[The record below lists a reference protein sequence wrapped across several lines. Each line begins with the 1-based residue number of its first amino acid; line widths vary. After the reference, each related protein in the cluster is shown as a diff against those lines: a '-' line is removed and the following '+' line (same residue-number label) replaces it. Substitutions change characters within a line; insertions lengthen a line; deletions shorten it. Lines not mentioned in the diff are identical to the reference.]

1 MSYKYL
7 DLTGLS
13 HFWDKIKA
21 KIPTKTSQLTN
32 DSGFVNSSGNVATAT
47 TLQTY
52 LYNRSDATN
61 IWVKIATTTI
71 TKKASQW
78 EEKHAFLFIKGTHNS
93 NYNQN
98 GIIAIDATGNGQ
110 SGIVGSYNAQFMT
123 ATKDIDLSNFYIE
136 YLNGDS
142 ETDGVVNFWV
152 KIATNRYASWQV
164 KILQNNG
171 WTIKGATATTTAM
184 PTTGYTGKNAV
195 LSGNSLKA
203 TQDSDGNQI
212 NTTYYK
218 ASNPN
223 GYTSN
228 TGTITGIKMNGAS
241 KGTSG
246 VVDLGTVITAHQDI
260 SGKQN
265 KLTAGS
271 NIQIS
276 SDNTI
281 SATDTTY
288 SSKTAASGGTDVSLV
303 TTGEKYTWNNKTS
316 NTGTVTSVAVKMN
329 NTTKGTVTTSG
340 TIDLGTVIT
349 AHQDISGKQDKLTS
363 QTAYTAKG
371 TSKKVPQITT
381 NSLGQVTGI
390 TEVTITQPTVNNGTL
405 TIQKNGTS
413 VGTFTANQSG
423 NSTANITVPTKT
435 TDLTNDSGFIESEDE
450 TVANIVSLTKEE
462 YDALDTKTPNTL
474 YNIIDDYDDNV
485 PTAIL
490 DNAFTIGTGTLET
503 NHSYKNGKA
512 VTLNFSIRTSTTAGR
527 TLVLLTLPS
536 GLYPTNAAVGCFA
549 TVNGT
554 LANSWI
560 RNQNGDVCVVT
571 PATLTNIEIK
581 LITTYIV

>member
-47 TLQTY
+47 TLQAY

-61 IWVKIATTTI
+61 IWAKIATTTI

-110 SGIVGSYNAQFMT
+110 SGKVGSYNAQFMT

-171 WTIKGATATTTAM
+171 WTIKGATATTTTM

-203 TQDSDGNQI
+203 TQDSDGNAI

-260 SGKQN
+260 SGKQ
-265 KLTAGS
+265 
-271 NIQIS
+271 
-276 SDNTI
+276 
-281 SATDTTY
+281 
-288 SSKTAASGGTDVSLV
+288 
-303 TTGEKYTWNNKTS
+303 
-316 NTGTVTSVAVKMN
+316 
-329 NTTKGTVTTSG
+329 
-340 TIDLGTVIT
+340 
-349 AHQDISGKQDKLTS
+349 DKLST
-363 QTAYTAKG
+363 QTAYTSKG
-371 TSKKVPQITT
+371 SATKVPQITT

-405 TIQKNGTS
+405 TIQKNGAS

-435 TDLTNDSGFIESEDE
+435 SDLANDNDFITSDDG
-450 TVANIVSLTKEE
+450 TIINIVSLTKAGYE
-462 YDALDTKTPNTL
+462 DLVTKTPNTL
-474 YNIIDDYDDNV
+474 YNITNDY
-485 PTAIL
+485 TAS
-490 DNAFTIGTGTLET
+490 TIRSGTGTL
-503 NHSYKNGKA
+503 S
-512 VTLNFSIRTSTTAGR
+512 
-527 TLVLLTLPS
+527 
-536 GLYPTNAAVGCFA
+536 
-549 TVNGT
+549 
-554 LANSWI
+554 
-560 RNQNGDVCVVT
+560 
-571 PATLTNIEIK
+571 
-581 LITTYIV
+581 TTYISNAEFNHWERVGNVVSYAFTITAKGTWTTNNGFVSGLPKPVASIRFTGINHSRNIPMRFEVLNDGQIRNAYSTTTPSANDTLEGQITYITSDI

>member
-61 IWVKIATTTI
+61 IWAKIATTTI

-228 TGTITGIKMNGAS
+228 VGTITGIKMNGAS

-260 SGKQN
+260 SGKQD

-276 SDNTI
+276 NDNTISATDTKYTAGANVQISGNNVI

-288 SSKTAASGGTDVSLV
+288 SSKTAVSGGTDVSLV
-303 TTGEKYTWNNKTS
+303 TTGEKYTWNNK
-316 NTGTVTSVAVKMN
+316 
-329 NTTKGTVTTSG
+329 
-340 TIDLGTVIT
+340 
-349 AHQDISGKQDKLTS
+349 QDALSA
-363 QTAYTAKG
+363 QTAYSAKG
-371 TSKKVPQITT
+371 SETKVPQITT
-381 NSLGQVTGI
+381 NDLGQVTGI
-390 TEVTITQPTVNNGTL
+390 TEVNIAQPLTKYSQGWGNSLDFYVPIGGQALIMMAQDHMYLLWNPADTFHVATIFGTNVASFSRDSSDKTKLRVSVNGGGYSTIT
-405 TIQKNGTS
+405 
-413 VGTFTANQSG
+413 
-423 NSTANITVPTKT
+423 
-435 TDLTNDSGFIESEDE
+435 
-450 TVANIVSLTKEE
+450 
-462 YDALDTKTPNTL
+462 
-474 YNIIDDYDDNV
+474 
-485 PTAIL
+485 
-490 DNAFTIGTGTLET
+490 
-503 NHSYKNGKA
+503 A
-512 VTLNFSIRTSTTAGR
+512 VVF
-527 TLVLLTLPS
+527 
-536 GLYPTNAAVGCFA
+536 
-549 TVNGT
+549 
-554 LANSWI
+554 
-560 RNQNGDVCVVT
+560 
-571 PATLTNIEIK
+571 
-581 LITTYIV
+581 